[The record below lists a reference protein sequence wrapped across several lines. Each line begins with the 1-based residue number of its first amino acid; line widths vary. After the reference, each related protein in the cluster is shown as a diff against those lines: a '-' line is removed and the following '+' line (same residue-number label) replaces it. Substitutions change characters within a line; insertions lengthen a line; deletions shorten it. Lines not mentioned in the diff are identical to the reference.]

1 MFLHPSG
8 DPQYA
13 INPVLSADSFS
24 DSSPLASC
32 RADVAVIARFAELYQ
47 VPQPVIQTLVSEV
60 SRRKQRILPAEA
72 MEKLKALGLR
82 TQLFRG
88 DLKDVQETRRPVVA
102 IMNASIYLLVLMVER
117 RVVVAQAGHGLA
129 PVTIKR
135 ADFSKNWSQGWLAN
149 V

>member
-1 MFLHPSG
+1 MYLHPSG

-13 INPVLSADSFS
+13 MTPVLKADSFS
-24 DSSPLASC
+24 DSSPLASF
-32 RADVAVIARFAELYQ
+32 RADMAVMARFAELYQ
-47 VPQPVIQTLVSEV
+47 VPQPVIQAMVSES
-60 SRRKQRILPAEA
+60 SRRKQRIAPAEA

-88 DLKDVQETRRPVVA
+88 DLKDVQETRRPVIA

-117 RVVVAQAGHGLA
+117 RVVVAQAGHALA

-135 ADFSKNWSQGWLAN
+135 AEFSKNWTQGWLAN
-149 V
+149 I